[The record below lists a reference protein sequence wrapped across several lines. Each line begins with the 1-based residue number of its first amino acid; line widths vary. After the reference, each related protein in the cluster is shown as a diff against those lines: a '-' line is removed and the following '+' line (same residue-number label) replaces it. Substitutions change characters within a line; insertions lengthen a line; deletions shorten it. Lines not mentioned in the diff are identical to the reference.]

1 MECLEVVLKALK
13 TLLEDELPAKI
24 DEVEAQWAAT
34 QEICEDWA
42 LAADA
47 ITMDD
52 ICEYV
57 ISGTDLIPVEGRFP
71 RIYIFGWEISPE
83 NEFEQEFTGRYN
95 LALALRLIVSGDD
108 HERLEKVTM
117 RYMQAIMK
125 VLKDDD
131 QIKQTVY
138 PISIP
143 RISFTEVTPGD
154 PMFKAA
160 QMTFFGATVDPY

>member
-1 MECLEVVLKALK
+1 MESLEVVLKALK

-24 DEVEAQWAAT
+24 DEVEAQWASSQT
-34 QEICEDWA
+34 ICDDWT
-42 LAADA
+42 LEADP
-47 ITMDD
+47 ITLDD
-52 ICEYV
+52 ISGYV
-57 ISGTDLIPVEGRFP
+57 ISGTDLIPVEWIFP
-71 RIYIFGWEISPE
+71 RIFIFGWEISPE

-125 VLKDDD
+125 VLKGDD

-143 RISFTEVTPGD
+143 RVSFTEVTPGD

-160 QMTFFGATVDPY
+160 QITFFGATIDPY